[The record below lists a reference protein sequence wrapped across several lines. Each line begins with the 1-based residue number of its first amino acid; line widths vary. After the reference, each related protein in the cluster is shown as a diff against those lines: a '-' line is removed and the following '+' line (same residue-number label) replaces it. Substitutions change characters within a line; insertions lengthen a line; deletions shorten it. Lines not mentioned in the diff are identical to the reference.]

1 MASALTRPLTRV
13 IAACTAALF
22 VPLIVP
28 LAIGRVFTR
37 DDLLAWH
44 LPFRHVY
51 REALRAG
58 DSVLWTRAVL
68 SGFFLHGEGEG
79 GLAHPFHLALYR
91 LLPLGPAFNLE
102 IISNYVALF
111 AGTGLLFLQVGL
123 SSEAAWF
130 GAMLF
135 AFSGFNLFN
144 LMHLNHI
151 ATMAHAPWVLLA
163 AHVLLTTGDGRRRA
177 AAFAG
182 LAFLVGSQL
191 LMGNPQ
197 YVWLTMVALGF
208 LMLSL
213 LWSGAGTSRAAL
225 VIVAVGLGVGI
236 GAVQLLPTLEFAQAS
251 MRAAW
256 SPDQSMSFSLAP
268 VNLIQLFSPFA
279 FQFRVYAPPAE
290 ASIVHEFIVY
300 NGAFCT
306 LALVWLAMR
315 WRQQTRQGLLI
326 GLLIFAG
333 LALVL
338 AMGRYGPAYPW
349 LAQLPGIRNFRAPA
363 RHLVLFQLALSGVA
377 AVVFEDVAGVV
388 RGCEVVPWQSLW
400 PLAIPIAISVG
411 LTLGAGALA
420 GSSWAASHDLLL
432 SSVLRAGP
440 WSGLVVAAALTLALS
455 ARGVPWALPT
465 LIVLTAF
472 DLGLWGYTYAYRWG
486 PLRTIAEL
494 GESAYV
500 PPDAQPGDLISP
512 MTGAGPVNLPIL
524 RGLRLTSGYN
534 GLEPASV
541 LDPADRRTEQLA
553 GVDWRPDGGH
563 WVHISD
569 SMPRARLVSDARTS
583 TNVRSDVR
591 TVDVLRVALIDRG
604 LPDVSGV
611 PGSVRILKD
620 RPGSIV
626 VETSAG
632 GRQLL
637 VLTERFHEGWRA
649 AEDGRLLETVR
660 VDGDFLGCLVDAGD
674 HRVTLT
680 FAPDSVRQGLRVS
693 IAGVALTFAALG
705 LMWSKRD
712 L

>member
-1 MASALTRPLTRV
+1 MASALTDSLKRV
-13 IAACTAALF
+13 IAVCTAALF
-22 VPLIVP
+22 VPLILP
-28 LAIGRVFTR
+28 LATGRVFTR

-44 LPFRHVY
+44 LPFRYVY

-68 SGFFLHGEGEG
+68 SGFFLYGEGEG
-79 GLAHPFHLALYR
+79 GLAHPFHFALYR

-163 AHVLLTTGDGRRRA
+163 AHVLLTTGDVRHRA
-177 AAFAG
+177 GAFAG

-197 YVWLTMVALGF
+197 YVWFTMVALGF
-208 LMLSL
+208 LTLSL
-213 LWSGAGTSRAAL
+213 LWSGARRSRAVL
-225 VIVAVGLGVGI
+225 VMVAVGLGASI
-236 GAVQLLPTLEFAQAS
+236 GAVQLLPTLEFAQSS
-251 MRAAW
+251 MRATW
-256 SPDQSMSFSLAP
+256 SLDQSMSFSLAP
-268 VNLIQLFSPFA
+268 VNLVQLFSPFA

-306 LALVWLAMR
+306 LALTWLAIR

-333 LALVL
+333 LTFVL
-338 AMGRYGPAYPW
+338 AMGRYGPVYPW
-349 LAQLPGIRNFRAPA
+349 LAELPGIRNFRAPA

-377 AVVFEDVAGVV
+377 AVVFEDVVDLV
-388 RGCEVVPWQSLW
+388 RRREVVSWQSLW
-400 PLAIPIAISVG
+400 PLAITIAISVG

-420 GSSWAASHDLLL
+420 GSSWAASRHLLF

-440 WSGLVVAAALTLALS
+440 WSGLVVAAALTLALA
-455 ARGVPWALPT
+455 ARGVPWALPA
-465 LIVLTAF
+465 LIVLAAI
-472 DLGLWGYTYAYRWG
+472 DQGLWGYTYAYRWG
-486 PLRTIAEL
+486 PIRTIAEL
-494 GESAYV
+494 AESAFV
-500 PPDAQPGDLISP
+500 PPGAQPGDLISP
-512 MTGAGPVNLPIL
+512 MIGAGPVNLPIL
-524 RGLRLTSGYN
+524 RGLLLTSGYN

-541 LDPADRRTEQLA
+541 LDPADRWTERLA
-553 GVDWRPDGGH
+553 GVAWRPDGSR
-563 WVHISD
+563 WVHVSD
-569 SMPRARLVSDARTS
+569 SMPRARLVADARTS

-591 TVDVLRVALIDRG
+591 TVDVLRVALIDRP
-604 LPDVSGV
+604 LSDVSGV
-611 PGSVRILKD
+611 PGSVRMLRD
-620 RPGSIV
+620 RPGSIA

-637 VLTERFHEGWRA
+637 VLTERFHKGWHA
-649 AEDGRLLETVR
+649 AEDGRLLQTVR

-674 HRVTLT
+674 HRITLT

-693 IAGVALTFAALG
+693 LAGVALTFAATG
-705 LMWSKRD
+705 LLWSKRD